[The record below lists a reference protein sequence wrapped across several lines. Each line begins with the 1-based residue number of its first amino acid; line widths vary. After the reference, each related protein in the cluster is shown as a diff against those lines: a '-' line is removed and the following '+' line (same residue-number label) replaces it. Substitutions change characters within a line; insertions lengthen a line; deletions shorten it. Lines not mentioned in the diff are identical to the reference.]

1 MDNKPIEIE
10 RIFDAPIA
18 KVWSAITDKD
28 EMKNWYFDLP
38 NFKPEVGCKFQ
49 FTGGQ
54 EDGIQYLHLCEVT
67 EAIPLQ
73 RLTHSWR
80 YDGYAGNSFVTFD
93 LNDENGKT
101 RLNFSHPGI
110 ETFPK
115 DNPDLAKANFVAGW
129 DHIINIS
136 LKNYLEQ

>member
-1 MDNKPIEIE
+1 MESKPITIE

-18 KVWSAITDKD
+18 KVWDALTNPN
-28 EMKNWYFDLP
+28 EMKLWYFDLP
-38 NFKPEVGCKFQ
+38 GFKAEVGYKFQ

-67 EAIPLQ
+67 EIIESK
-73 RLTHSWR
+73 RLTYSWR

-93 LNDENGKT
+93 LSDENGKT
-101 RLNFSHPGI
+101 RLNFSHSGI
-110 ETFPK
+110 ETFPE
-115 DNPDLAKANFVAGW
+115 DNPDLAKKNFVTGW

-136 LKNYLEQ
+136 LKDYLEK

>member
-38 NFKPEVGCKFQ
+38 NFKPEVGSKFQ
-49 FTGGQ
+49 FTGGK

-67 EAIPLQ
+67 EAIVEK

-80 YDGYAGNSFVTFD
+80 YNGYAGNSFVTFD
-93 LNDENGKT
+93 LSDENGKT
-101 RLNFSHPGI
+101 RLRFSHAGI
-110 ETFPK
+110 ETFPE
-115 DNPDLAKANFVAGW
+115 DNPDLAKKNFVAGW

-136 LKNYLEQ
+136 LKHYLEG